1 MRPSYQL
8 SACAPFL
15 LAACAFAAADN
26 SPIADTAAGKV
37 RGVALPAP
45 GGAVFKGIPFA
56 QPPVGDLRWKPP
68 VAAKAW
74 TGVREATEYG
84 APCAQVS
91 AEWNA
96 KTAAAGSEDCLTL
109 NVWTPQWPAR
119 GARPVMVWIHGGAN
133 MGGSARG
140 AGGIEPAF
148 DGASLAS
155 RGVVVVTVQY
165 RLGIFGFFAHPEL
178 TAESA
183 HHGSGNYGLLDL
195 AAALQW
201 VKANIAQFGG
211 DPKNVTIFG
220 QSAGAMDVGYLMV
233 SPLAQGL
240 FHRAIAQSG
249 TVLIGGRPTAT
260 LAQAEE
266 TGRQLAAK
274 MNAPATGAP
283 AYLRKL
289 STAEVLKASPP
300 YGGGGPL
307 RPAPDVDG
315 YFLTKSPGELFASGA
330 QAAVPLMIGNNGREW
345 NFTGPEDGLKKG
357 IAATFGSLAPQ
368 ALKLYGLDGGAPQ
381 QGYPPYGNAGSQ
393 FSTDTSFRCPSVL
406 IAGQHSRRAPTYQYE
421 FTVGPVEKGTPH
433 SGELQYVFGVRGVQ
447 ETADPDPTQTKRVQ
461 GYWVNFAK
469 SGDPNGA
476 GLPRWPKYDAAK
488 REYLE
493 LSNEGP
499 IVKADLR
506 GKVCSLFIEAIQQ
519 TAQRP

>member
-1 MRPSYQL
+1 MRSSFHL
-8 SACAPFL
+8 IASLASL
-15 LAACAFAAADN
+15 LAALASGAPADG
-26 SPIADTAAGKV
+26 PIADTAAGKV
-37 RGVALPAP
+37 RGLALPAP

-68 VAAKAW
+68 VAARPW
-74 TGVREATEYG
+74 TGVREAVEYG

-119 GARPVMVWIHGGAN
+119 GAKPVMVWIHGGAN

-148 DGASLAS
+148 DGAKLAS
-155 RGVVVVTVQY
+155 QGVVVVTVQY

-183 HHGSGNYGLLDL
+183 QHASGNYGLMDL
-195 AAALQW
+195 AASLQW
-201 VKANIAQFGG
+201 VKANIARFGG
-211 DPKNVTIFG
+211 DPRNVTIFG
-220 QSAGAMDVGYLMV
+220 QSAGAMDVGYLMA
-233 SPLAQGL
+233 SPLGRGL
-240 FHRAIAQSG
+240 FQRAIAQSG
-249 TVLIGGRPTAT
+249 TVLIGGHPTLT
-260 LAQAEE
+260 LTQAEE
-266 TGRQLAAK
+266 AGRGLAAK
-274 MNAPATGAP
+274 MNAPAAGGL
-283 AYLRKL
+283 AYMRKL

-315 YFLTKSPGELFASGA
+315 YFLTKSPAEVFETGG

-345 NFTGPEDGLKKG
+345 NFTGQPEALRKG
-357 IAATFGSLAPQ
+357 IAGAFGPLTEQ
-368 ALKLYGLDGGAPQ
+368 ALKLYGMEGGAPVES
-381 QGYPPYGNAGSQ
+381 YPPYGNAGSQ

-406 IAGQHSRRAPTYQYE
+406 IAGQHSRHAPTYQYE

-447 ETADPDPTQTKRVQ
+447 ETADPDAVQTQRVQ

-469 SGDPNGA
+469 SGDPNGS
-476 GLPRWPKYDAAK
+476 GLPKWPKYESTK

-499 IVKADLR
+499 VVKSDLR
-506 GKVCSLFIEAIQQ
+506 GKVCALFGEAVR
-519 TAQRP
+519 QRTGRP

>member
-1 MRPSYQL
+1 MRS
-8 SACAPFL
+8 SFHL
-15 LAACAFAAADN
+15 LASLPALLTAFAFAAPAGA
-26 SPIADTAAGKV
+26 PITGTAAGKV
-37 RGVALPAP
+37 RGAALPAP

-56 QPPVGDLRWKPP
+56 QPPVGGLRWKPP
-68 VAAKAW
+68 VAAQPW
-74 TGVREATEYG
+74 TGVRDAVEYG

-96 KTAAAGSEDCLTL
+96 KTAAVGSEDCLTL

-119 GARPVMVWIHGGAN
+119 GSKPVMVWIHGGAN

-148 DGASLAS
+148 DGAKLAS
-155 RGVVVVTVQY
+155 QGVVVVTVQY

-183 HHGSGNYGLLDL
+183 HHASGNYGLMDL

-201 VKANIAQFGG
+201 VKANIAHFGG

-220 QSAGAMDVGYLMV
+220 QSAGAMDVGYLMA
-233 SPLAQGL
+233 SPLGKGL

-249 TVLIGGRPTAT
+249 TVIIGGHPTAS

-274 MNAPATGAP
+274 MNAPAAGGL
-283 AYLRKL
+283 AYMRKL

-315 YFLTKSPGELFASGA
+315 YFLTRPPAEVFASGA

-345 NFTGPEDGLKKG
+345 NFTGQPEALKKG
-357 IAATFGSLAPQ
+357 IAAAFGPLAPQ
-368 ALKLYGLDGGAPQ
+368 ALKLYGLDGGAVAES
-381 QGYPPYGNAGSQ
+381 YPPYGNAGSQ

-406 IAGQHSRRAPTYQYE
+406 IAGQHNKLAPTYQYE

-447 ETADPDPTQTKRVQ
+447 ESADPDALQTQCVQ

-469 SGDPNGA
+469 AGDPNGS
-476 GLPRWPKYDAAK
+476 GLPKWPKYDAAK
-488 REYLE
+488 RAYLE

-499 IVKADLR
+499 VVKTDLR
-506 GKVCSLFIEAIQQ
+506 GKVCALFGEAKLQ
-519 TAQRP
+519 TAGRP